1 MSWEDVSSHE
11 SEKLSP
17 LLPPSPTTGMF
28 KVKYH
33 AQEQRDFQL
42 HVDHTP
48 VDLTLIMPHYRAL
61 RQPIGHKLSMD
72 IRNRSAPT
80 KLKVCR
86 NLPLSKFHLEVFCDT
101 SDVTIWIPS
110 DFKGRIFHT
119 GKATFSAGFVNKIMR
134 NARINEPFAEPH
146 PNEDDVFVHTKGHIT
161 FRMWDVG
168 IRAPENAPKESLK
181 RLFGCARRAPE
192 TAINWDFLIED

>member
-1 MSWEDVSSHE
+1 MGTH
-11 SEKLSP
+11 
-17 LLPPSPTTGMF
+17 

-33 AQEQRDFQL
+33 ASEDHDFRL

-61 RQPIGHKLSMD
+61 HQPVGHKMSMV
-72 IRNRSAPT
+72 IRNRSGPT

-86 NLPLSKFHLEVFCDT
+86 NTPLSRFYLEVHSDT
-101 SDVTIWIPS
+101 SDVTVWVPS

-119 GKATFSAGFVNKIMR
+119 GKATFSAGFINRIMR
-134 NARINEPFAEPH
+134 NARINEPFAEDL
-146 PNEDDVFVHTKGHIT
+146 PNEDNIFVHTQGHIM
-161 FRMWDVG
+161 FRMWDIQACG
-168 IRAPENAPKESLK
+168 PENVPKETLK

-192 TAINWDFLIED
+192 TSIDWDFLIED

>member
-1 MSWEDVSSHE
+1 MSWEDISSHGC
-11 SEKLSP
+11 EKSSS
-17 LLPPSPTTGMF
+17 LLPLSPTTGTH

-33 AQEQRDFQL
+33 AHEDSDFVL

-48 VDLTLIMPHYRAL
+48 VDLALIMPHYRAL
-61 RQPIGHKLSMD
+61 HQPIGHKLSMD

-86 NLPLSKFHLEVFCDT
+86 NVPLTRFHLEVFCDT
-101 SDVTIWIPS
+101 SDVTLWIPS

-119 GKATFSAGFVNKIMR
+119 GKATFSAGFVNRIMR
-134 NARINEPFAEPH
+134 NARINEPFDDARPH
-146 PNEDDVFVHTKGHIT
+146 EDDVFVYTRGHIT
-161 FRMWDVG
+161 FRMWDIQ